1 MKVPLVT
8 REVFVTERIGYR
20 DTQNKSLG
28 KTIFKQI
35 DYGPSVVI
43 GYVIE
48 DAQGMEKKVVH
59 YKNAQKSIYK
69 ENSPSYLNE
78 VFG

>member
-28 KTIFKQI
+28 KTTFKQI
-35 DYGPSVVI
+35 SYGPSVVI
-43 GYVIE
+43 GYVVE
-48 DAQGMEKKVVH
+48 DAQGMEKKVVY
-59 YKNAQKSIYK
+59 YKNAKKSIYVK
-69 ENSPSYLNE
+69 DSPSYLNE

>member
-8 REVFVTERIGYR
+8 REVFVTERIGYI
-20 DTQNKSLG
+20 DTENKRLG
-28 KTIFKQI
+28 KTTFKQI

-48 DAQGMEKKVVH
+48 DAQGMEKKEVH

>member
-35 DYGPSVVI
+35 DYGPSVII
-43 GYVIE
+43 GYV
-48 DAQGMEKKVVH
+48 V
-59 YKNAQKSIYK
+59 
-69 ENSPSYLNE
+69 
-78 VFG
+78 

>member
-8 REVFVTERIGYR
+8 REVFVTEHIGYR
-20 DTQNKSLG
+20 DTQNKRLG

-35 DYGPSVVI
+35 TYGPSVVI
-43 GYVIE
+43 GYVVE
-48 DAQGMEKKVVH
+48 DAQGMEKKVVY

-69 ENSPSYLNE
+69 EDSPSYLNE